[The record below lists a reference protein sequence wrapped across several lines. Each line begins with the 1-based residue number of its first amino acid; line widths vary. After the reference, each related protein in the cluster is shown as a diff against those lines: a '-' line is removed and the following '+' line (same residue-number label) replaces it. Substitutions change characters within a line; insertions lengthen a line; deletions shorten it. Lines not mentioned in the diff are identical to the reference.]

1 MPQPETHLGGWRA
14 NADLHRQG
22 TFSAPTLPGMVL
34 IPAGEF
40 KMGSNDAE
48 AENDEQPV
56 CSVYVDTFY
65 LDETEVTNVQY
76 CGL

>member
-1 MPQPETHLGGWRA
+1 
-14 NADLHRQG
+14 
-22 TFSAPTLPGMVL
+22 MVL

-40 KMGSNDAE
+40 KMGCNDAE

-56 CSVYVDTFY
+56 RSVYVDTFY